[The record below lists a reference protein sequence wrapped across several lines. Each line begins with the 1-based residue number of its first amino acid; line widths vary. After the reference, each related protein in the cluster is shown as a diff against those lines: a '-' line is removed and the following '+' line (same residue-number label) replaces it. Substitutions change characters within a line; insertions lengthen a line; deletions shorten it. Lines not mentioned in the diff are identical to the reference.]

1 MVELDKAQ
9 LVKLKW
15 KHRERKIELSQ
26 AQLSIEQSSTEKQ
39 ERAEPSS
46 TLETNKNIHEV
57 TLKDI
62 KKVLNVPFVAHC
74 ATSKLEDSTLQDIS
88 CDVETGPIDWW
99 SIKTSLIAM
108 GKV

>member
-26 AQLSIEQSSTEKQ
+26 AQLSIEQNSTEKQ
-39 ERAEPSS
+39 ERAEPSP

-62 KKVLNVPFVAHC
+62 KKVLIV
-74 ATSKLEDSTLQDIS
+74 LQ
-88 CDVETGPIDWW
+88 
-99 SIKTSLIAM
+99 AN
-108 GKV
+108 